1 MKQMPKILMIIS
13 CVFFALTVA
22 FIVLN
27 NNMLTIIFLA
37 LHSLCLMGFIY
48 YTVFYKDPEY
58 DSQRLYN
65 SLQQANARFEE
76 YRAEATASITTKDE
90 TISRLCAELEAYKK
104 KS

>member
-1 MKQMPKILMIIS
+1 MKTLPKILMITA
-13 CVFFALTVA
+13 CVLFALTVV
-22 FIVLN
+22 FVVMQN
-27 NNMLTIIFLA
+27 SMLTIIFLA

-104 KS
+104 NS

>member
-1 MKQMPKILMIIS
+1 MIVS
-13 CVFFALTVA
+13 CVLFALT
-22 FIVLN
+22 IVSVVMHN
-27 NNMLTIIFLA
+27 SILTIVFLL
-37 LHSLCLMGFIY
+37 LHSLGIMGFIY

-104 KS
+104 NS